1 MTPAQEIILLFTK
14 YPRPGSSK
22 TRLIPAL
29 GAEGAAKLQR
39 AMTLSICEKIK
50 NLAVKRYCHTHVYF
64 TGSTVEEI
72 QKLLGKNFTYQH
84 QGEGD
89 LGRRMSAAISEHL
102 GRYRAII
109 LVGADCPDINGTIL
123 LAGLEKLKNNDAVI
137 GPAFDGGYYLI
148 GVRGDIAE
156 SSLEYIFT
164 EIDWGGAEVCQQTIQ
179 RMTDLQ
185 MRYQLLKKLHD
196 IDNPED
202 LEHLHNHSCAE

>member
-29 GAEGAAKLQR
+29 GADGAAKLQR
-39 AMTLSICEKIK
+39 SMTLSIGEKIK
-50 NLAVKRYCHTHVYF
+50 NLAAKRYCHTRVYF

-72 QKLLGKNFTYQH
+72 QNLLGKDFTYQRQH
-84 QGEGD
+84 EGD
-89 LGRRMSAAISEHL
+89 LGNRMRTAISEHL

-109 LVGADCPDINGTIL
+109 LVGADCPEVDGNL
-123 LAGLEKLKNNDAVI
+123 LLDGLEKLKNNHAVI

-156 SSLEYIFT
+156 SSLEHIFA
-164 EIDWGGAEVCQQTIQ
+164 EIDWGSAEVCRQTIE
-179 RMTDLQ
+179 RMTNIH

-196 IDNPED
+196 IDDPDD
-202 LEHLHNHSCAE
+202 LKHLHNHSRTE